1 MTSSLFG
8 KPTSLVENQGVWWE
22 KINKIDQSYVHLSDD
37 AFIGLESEKKIPL
50 WLKEFGKL

>member
-22 KINKIDQSYVHLSDD
+22 KINKINQSYVHLSDD
-37 AFIGLESEKKIPL
+37 AFIGLESEKKSPL